1 MGCQVWRTEKS
12 REIEGLEGVGR
23 DRGLKD
29 KTLLYYI
36 IASWVEQAPG
46 VGDGQGSL
54 ACCSPWGG
62 KESDMTQRL
71 NWTELIIASN
81 QCRGFYLGI
90 FFLICHKRRWWRPEI
105 DRRRMEGTINLK
117 RNIWT
122 TVQLS
127 LVVSDSLRPHWLQRT
142 KLPRPSPTSG
152 ACSNSCPSSWWC
164 YPTIPSSIVPF
175 FSCLQSFQRT
185 KIEVSVRILFTSTT
199 LPPCGYRRTLQL
211 ANSDGLG
218 ELFSC

>member
-12 REIEGLEGVGR
+12 REKKGLEGVGKR
-23 DRGLKD
+23 QRPKRWLCYAILLPHELSKLWELVMDRE
-29 KTLLYYI
+29 
-36 IASWVEQAPG
+36 AWSAAVHG
-46 VGDGQGSL
+46 VAKSRTRL
-54 ACCSPWGG
+54 
-62 KESDMTQRL
+62 SD
-71 NWTELIIASN
+71 WTELIIASN

-105 DRRRMEGTINLK
+105 DRRRMEDTINLK
-117 RNIWT
+117 LNIWT
-122 TVQLS
+122 AVQLS
-127 LVVSDSLRPHWLQRT
+127 LIVSDSLRPHWLRHT
-142 KLPRPSPTSG
+142 RLPCPSPTSG

-164 YPTIPSSIVPF
+164 HPSISYSVVSF

-185 KIEVSVRILFTSTT
+185 RIEVSVRILFTSTT

-211 ANSDGLG
+211 ANTDGLG